1 MTSVTAAPDAGVRQ
15 DMAPTDDDLVRR
27 VTGGDAGSYAILVER
42 YYERS
47 LRFGL
52 RMLGNRADAE
62 EAVQNAF
69 VRVYRAL
76 DKYDARSRFESWLF
90 QIVAN
95 QCRTLGAK
103 RRRRERTF
111 VPIDAT
117 HDFGEPPAAAEV
129 YRSMDVQ
136 RALDQL
142 SPDQREA
149 LLMFYMEDRSYEDIA
164 DVTGLGVSALKMR
177 VKRAR
182 EQLRKALEGAYDG

>member
-1 MTSVTAAPDAGVRQ
+1 
-15 DMAPTDDDLVRR
+15 MAPTDDELVHRAN
-27 VTGGDAGSYAILVER
+27 GGDVGSYGILVER

-69 VRVYRAL
+69 VRVFKAL
-76 DKYDARSRFESWLF
+76 DRYDARSRFEPWLF

-111 VPIDAT
+111 VPFDAAE
-117 HDFGEPPAAAEV
+117 DFGEPPASAELH
-129 YRSMDVQ
+129 RTMDVQ
-136 RALDQL
+136 NALQQL
-142 SPDQREA
+142 APDHREA
-149 LLMFYMEDRSYEDIA
+149 LLMYYMEDRSYEDMA
-164 DVTGLGVSALKMR
+164 EFTGVGISALKMR

-182 EQLRKALEGAYDG
+182 EQLRKVLEGAYDD

>member
-1 MTSVTAAPDAGVRQ
+1 MS
-15 DMAPTDDDLVRR
+15 PTDDELVRR
-27 VTGGDAGSYAILVER
+27 STGGEVGAYALIVER

-69 VRVYRAL
+69 VRVHRAL
-76 DKYDARSRFESWLF
+76 DRYDARSKFESWLF

-95 QCRTLGAK
+95 QCRTIGAK

-111 VPIDAT
+111 VPIDVT
-117 HDFGEPPAAAEV
+117 HDFGEPPESSELHQAV
-129 YRSMDVQ
+129 DVQ
-136 RALDQL
+136 NALMRLQ
-142 SPDQREA
+142 PDHREA
-149 LLMFYMEDRSYEDIA
+149 LLMFYMEDRSYEEIA
-164 DVTGLGVSALKMR
+164 GVTGVGISALKMR

-182 EQLRKALEGAYDG
+182 EQLRLVLEGSYDR

>member
-1 MTSVTAAPDAGVRQ
+1 MSSVTAAPDAGVRQ

-76 DKYDARSRFESWLF
+76 DRYDARSRFESWLF

-111 VPIDAT
+111 IPYDVE
-117 HDFGEPPAAAEV
+117 HDFGEPPSAAGIEQ
-129 YRSMDVQ
+129 SMDVQ
-136 RALDQL
+136 RALLQL

-164 DVTGLGVSALKMR
+164 DVTGVGVSALKMR

-182 EQLRKALEGAYDG
+182 EQLRKVLEGAYDG

>member
-1 MTSVTAAPDAGVRQ
+1 MASVTAAAHPRVRQ
-15 DMAPTDDDLVRR
+15 DMAPTDDELVRR
-27 VTGGDAGSYAILVER
+27 ATGGDTGSYAILVER

-76 DKYDARSRFESWLF
+76 DRYDARSRFESWLF

-117 HDFGEPPAAAEV
+117 HDFGEPPPAAEMH
-129 YRSMDVQ
+129 RSMDVQ
-136 RALDQL
+136 KALMQL
-142 SPDQREA
+142 SSDHREA

-182 EQLRKALEGAYDG
+182 EQLRRVLEEAYDG

>member
-1 MTSVTAAPDAGVRQ
+1 
-15 DMAPTDDDLVRR
+15 MAPTDDELVRR
-27 VTGGDAGSYAILVER
+27 VTGGDVGSYGILVER

-47 LRFGL
+47 LRFGM

-76 DKYDARSRFESWLF
+76 DRYDARSRFEPWLF

-117 HDFGEPPAAAEV
+117 HDFGEPPAAAGVHEAL
-129 YRSMDVQ
+129 DVQ
-136 RALDQL
+136 RALLQL
-142 SPDQREA
+142 SPDHREA
-149 LLMFYMEDRSYEDIA
+149 LLLFYMEDRSYEDIA
-164 DVTGLGVSALKMR
+164 DVTGVGVSALKMR

-182 EQLRKALEGAYDG
+182 EQLRKVLEGAYDG